1 MRTCVWCDAP
11 RPSPPSCGPST
22 ATVLQCYEAA
32 QRHSIWHKQMKRDA
46 DSLAD
51 PYWRAAY
58 GLLRERYKWVELRL
72 QERLADLDEKQ
83 QWREYYQKKR
93 EDMQLDYIARLRALG
108 MSDEDIAE
116 FEAFWK
122 AQQRPSS

>member
-11 RPSPPSCGPST
+11 LPEPPSKGHRRRQFCSDT
-22 ATVLQCYEAA
+22 CK
-32 QRHSIWHKQMKRDA
+32 QRHSIWHKQMKHDA

-72 QERLADLDEKQ
+72 QERLADLEEKQ
-83 QWREYYQKKR
+83 QWREYYQKKL
-93 EDMQLDYIARLRALG
+93 EDMQLDYTARRHQPLA
-108 MSDEDIAE
+108 
-116 FEAFWK
+116 
-122 AQQRPSS
+122 